1 MAFDIQTRSVINLF
15 IRLPAFLVTSTV
27 RIFRVYIL
35 LVLLTGVL
43 ARTVYSQCDSIR
55 FVPYFD
61 SAHKYIKLDL
71 RLAMHY
77 ATKWLNESKK
87 CPGSAMYYESVFA
100 ICSIYDQRD
109 LHDSAIA
116 LVVPILNEQ
125 KNIPTYY
132 RAKMEHKLSSAYIST
147 LKLEEGLKYSLA
159 ALKDFESINDE
170 RNATNMLINISNIY
184 MQQSNFKQANE
195 MLRQAE
201 KNALHLDKVITGNV
215 YNTMG
220 ILYAENRMLDSAER
234 FFLIST
240 KVREELGDQSSIVWN
255 YNNLG
260 GLYVLM
266 GKTEKAILYLEKAFN
281 LFKENENY
289 IGQGAIANNLG
300 ELYAKIGNNRKAL
313 GYFNLARSLYNIS
326 KDDDNLENLYTNLSN
341 YYDKLGDFKT
351 AYRYSDSL
359 IVLKDTL
366 HGRRLDEEIADLQT
380 KFDFEK
386 KNLLIQKQKDEIIIK
401 EEENQL
407 KNIIIVAI
415 TVVVVLLIFLGV
427 LFYQR
432 YKLKQQEILKNELI
446 KQQELRSKAIVQA
459 EENERIRIA
468 RELHDG
474 IGQQLSAAKLNLDAL
489 KSVVTTDRPE
499 EQTLFKNVL
508 DLMDDSI
515 KEVRQVSHNMMPN
528 TLLKSG
534 LASAVREFINRISGA
549 GSIKIN
555 LEIVG
560 LNERLEPMTE
570 QILFRVLQEIVSNI
584 IKHAQASEVTIQ
596 LIRQDSELTLMV
608 EDNGVGFNVD
618 ERLKSEGSGI
628 GLKNLQSRIEFL
640 NGQIFFDSYVGKGT
654 TVSIEVPLK
663 S

>member
-1 MAFDIQTRSVINLF
+1 MVQLTFRLTCFILF
-15 IRLPAFLVTSTV
+15 F
-27 RIFRVYIL
+27 F
-35 LVLLTGVL
+35 LLTNTGS
-43 ARTVYSQCDSIR
+43 SQCDSAKYA
-55 FVPYFD
+55 PYSD
-61 SAHKYIKLDL
+61 SVHKYIKLDL
-71 RLAMHY
+71 RKAMHY
-77 ATKWLNESKK
+77 ATTWLQDSKK
-87 CPGSAMYYESVFA
+87 CPDSPVFYESVFA

-109 LHDSAIA
+109 LHDSAIQ
-116 LVVPILNEQ
+116 LVVPILNANRN
-125 KNIPTYY
+125 KIPVFW
-132 RAKMEHKLSSAYIST
+132 RAKLEHKLSSAYIST
-147 LKLEEGLKYSLA
+147 LKLQEGLKYSLA
-159 ALKDFESINDE
+159 ALKDFESIKDE

-184 MQQSNFKQANE
+184 MQQSNFKQANA

-201 KNALHLDKVITGNV
+201 KNAVHLDKVITGNV

-220 ILYAENRMLDSAER
+220 ILYAENQQLDSAER
-234 FFLIST
+234 FFLLST
-240 KVREELGDQSSIVWN
+240 KVREELGDHSSIVWN

-266 GKTEKAILYLEKAFN
+266 GKTDKAIFYLEKAFKA
-281 LFKENENY
+281 FKETENY

-300 ELYAKIGNNRKAL
+300 ELYAKIGNDKKAME
-313 GYFNLARSLYNIS
+313 YYRLARGLYNIS
-326 KDDDNLENLYTNLSN
+326 KDDDNLENLYSNLSN
-341 YYDKLGDFKT
+341 FYDAKGDFKT
-351 AYRYSDSL
+351 AYQYSDSL

-366 HGRRLDEEIADLQT
+366 HGRRLDEEIASLQT

-386 KNLLIQKQKDEIIIK
+386 KNLLIQNQKDEIIIK
-401 EEENQL
+401 EEENEL
-407 KNIIIVAI
+407 KNTIIVAI
-415 TVVVVLLIFLGV
+415 SVVSILLVLLGI

-489 KSVVTTDRPE
+489 KSVVKAERPE
-499 EQTLFKNVL
+499 EGTLFKNVL

-549 GSIKIN
+549 GAIKIN

-560 LNERLEPMTE
+560 LNERLEAMME

-584 IKHAQASEVTIQ
+584 IKHAHATEVTIQ
-596 LIRQDSELTLMV
+596 LIRQEQELTLMV

-618 ERLKSEGSGI
+618 DKLKSEGGGI

-640 NGQIFFDSYVGKGT
+640 NGQIFFDSYEGKGT

-663 S
+663 AQS